1 MDFLE
6 TAGDGLASQK
16 YRRGA
21 GMPKKVGFV
30 RFSLLFHNLYLFKSE
45 QSSDRFARLERA
57 ADFSIVPGI
66 LSLPVSARDRVSR
79 RDTGIT
85 EAGHQSCVI

>member
-6 TAGDGLASQK
+6 TAGDGPASQK

-30 RFSLLFHNLYLFKSE
+30 LLFHNLYLFKSE